1 MPVDSLTNLPGG
13 RDVLLDANVF
23 VYAFRGQSPECLSLL
38 RRCAQEEVTGIT
50 TVEIINEVCHKLML
64 AEALGRSII
73 TRQTAQALNGRH
85 DEIKRLAEYW
95 TQTARIFEL
104 NILIL
109 SLEEARI
116 RRAQQMRMLHGLLTN
131 DSVILAAADEY
142 GIDCLASRD
151 GDFDQVPWL
160 TIYKPTDL

>member
-1 MPVDSLTNLPGG
+1 MPVDSLANLPGG

-23 VYAFRGQSPECLSLL
+23 IYAFGEQSPECLGLL
-38 RRCAQEEVTGIT
+38 RRCAQEEVAGIT
-50 TVEIINEVCHKLML
+50 TVEIINEVCHRLML
-64 AEALGRSII
+64 AEAHGRGII
-73 TRQTAQALNGRH
+73 TGQSAKALDGRH

-109 SLEEARI
+109 PLEEPRI
-116 RRAQQMRMLHGLLTN
+116 RRAQQMRMLHGLMTN

-142 GIDCLASRD
+142 GIDCLASLD

-160 TIYKPTDL
+160 TVYKPTDL